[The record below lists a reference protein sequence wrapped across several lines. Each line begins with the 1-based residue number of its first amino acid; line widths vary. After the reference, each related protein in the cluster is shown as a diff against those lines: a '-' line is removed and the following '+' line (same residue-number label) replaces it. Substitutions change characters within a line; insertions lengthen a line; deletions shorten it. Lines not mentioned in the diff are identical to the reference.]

1 MCDVVDSSL
10 DILQVNF
17 KFFIHKSVC
26 VCVCVRVCV
35 SEVPTTTPAVI
46 TTGINTNTNAPCQ
59 KLAYRNQRRY

>member
-26 VCVCVRVCV
+26 VCVCACVCV
-35 SEVPTTTPAVI
+35 R
-46 TTGINTNTNAPCQ
+46 GTNDYTCGDY
-59 KLAYRNQRRY
+59 YRYKY